1 MAVDSATLSTASGI
15 LKEYY
20 LPGIQDQINNPNAF
34 MAELPKS
41 SRDIIQG
48 KYAVFALRMGV
59 SQAIGA
65 RAELGVLP
73 AAQRTRHVQAQA
85 TLKYLYGTIR
95 VSGPFLESSKTDQ
108 AAFIRGVRAESE
120 GITES
125 MKLDLNRQS
134 YGDNTYN
141 AQMSVCG
148 TTTAALI
155 VQLGTSANMLYFEPE
170 MLVDLLINSTGVAIT
185 NGTARE
191 VVSIDVTNKRIT
203 LDTPGG
209 VVTTSGIHGV
219 YRNGNA
225 GNEITG
231 LEAIIDDTLTNNIY
245 NVDTDAAGNDR
256 WRGNVNSAFGAFTLE
271 KFQAALDDTHDNSG
285 DWISH
290 IFSQSTPRNYYLA
303 KIQALRHAL
312 AQEPAKKLNGGFS
325 GLAYTGGGREAVWV
339 KDPYAVAGKIYGV
352 TMERLEWRR
361 LKDFDFIQ
369 GIHGEIWLPDVYGA
383 SAADAYKAV
392 LHTYAELVC
401 LKRNA
406 HFKLEAVT
414 QS

>member
-1 MAVDSATLSTASGI
+1 MAVDSATLATASGI

-41 SRDIIQG
+41 SRDIIEG

-73 AAQRTRHVQAQA
+73 TAQRTRHVQARA
-85 TLKYLYGTIR
+85 NLRYLYGTIR
-95 VSGPFLESSKTDQ
+95 VSGPFLESSKTDR

-125 MKLDLNRQS
+125 MKLDLNRQV
-134 YGDNTYN
+134 YGNKDFNGEI
-141 AQMSVCG
+141 ARCG
-148 TTTAALI
+148 VTANALI
-155 VQLGTSANMLYFEPE
+155 VQLAVTSNMLYFEPE
-170 MLVDLLINSTGVAIT
+170 MIADLLTNSTGVAIG

-191 VVSIDVTNKRIT
+191 IVAIDVANSRVT

-209 VVTTSGIHGV
+209 NVSTDGTVGL
-219 YRNGNA
+219 YRNGNR

-231 LEAIIDDTLTNNIY
+231 LDAIIDDTLTNDIY

-256 WRGNVNSAFGAFTLE
+256 WRGNVNSAFGAFTLT
-271 KFQAALDDTHDNSG
+271 KFQQELDDTHDQSG
-285 DWISH
+285 DWVSH
-290 IFSQSTPRNYYLA
+290 IFSQSFARNLYLG
-303 KIQALRHAL
+303 KMQALRHAI
-312 AQEPAKKLNGGFS
+312 AQEPAKKLNGGFT
-325 GLAYTGGGREAVWV
+325 GLAYTGGGTEAVWV
-339 KDPYAVAGKIYGV
+339 KDPYARATTIYGV
-352 TMERLEWRR
+352 TMKRLEWRR

-383 SAADAYKAV
+383 SAADAYKAI
-392 LHTYAELVC
+392 LHSYAEMVC

-406 HFKLEAVT
+406 HFKLEAV
-414 QS
+414 SS